1 MPTKNMALTYAF
13 IGSFVGKRVLQK
25 VTLRMVQL
33 IVAIAMLVIGIGL
46 VLGLLWNPRDCLAW
60 RAIFRIPHAS

>member
-25 VTLRMVQL
+25 ATLRMVQL
-33 IVAIAMLVIGIGL
+33 IVAIAMLGIGIGL
-46 VLGLLWNPRDCLAW
+46 VLGLL
-60 RAIFRIPHAS
+60 